1 VGVDNEIGSK
11 YATKSQ
17 LCYTGT
23 TKQMKQNNKF
33 YIIIT
38 SRLYKIYI
46 VCIKMFMQK
55 NIKQEQKKI
64 KNRKIKSNI

>member
-1 VGVDNEIGSK
+1 M
-11 YATKSQ
+11 KSARNVQ
-17 LCYTGT
+17 LNSSSVI
-23 TKQMKQNNKF
+23 QEQLNKQNNKL

-46 VCIKMFMQK
+46 VCIKMFIKK

>member
-46 VCIKMFMQK
+46 VCIKMF
-55 NIKQEQKKI
+55 IRKKY
-64 KNRKIKSNI
+64 KTGTEKKSRTGK